1 MEHNPLVS
9 VITVCYNSEKHI
21 RDTIESVLNQ
31 SYDNIEY
38 VIVDGG
44 STDNTINIIKEYEPR
59 FKGKMRWVSEPD
71 EGIYDAMNKG
81 IDLANGEII
90 GIINSDDWYE
100 ICAVEKVVDK
110 FKESDADVVYGD
122 LYKVIPET
130 SERYIRTGDL
140 SHKKISKIRLNHPT
154 LFVKKSIYDN
164 LGRFDTNFPVSADLD
179 ITIRFLYNDVKFAR
193 APFILAN
200 FRLGGV
206 SSEKNIKFQ
215 LQRLSRKYKIL
226 RKNKV
231 PYHETAYIISTTLM
245 TSLRDCLILNL
256 FGQKLFNLFRR
267 IRYRNF
273 TPP

>member
-1 MEHNPLVS
+1 MGYNPLVS
-9 VITVCYNSEKHI
+9 IITVCYNSEKNI

-44 STDNTINIIKEYEPR
+44 STDNTINIIKEYEPS
-59 FKGKMRWVSEPD
+59 FKEKMRWVSEPD

-154 LFVKKSIYDN
+154 LFVKKGIYDK
-164 LGRFDTNFPVSADLD
+164 LGVFNTNYPVSADLD
-179 ITIRFLYNDVKFAR
+179 LIIRFLYHDVSFVRVPA
-193 APFILAN
+193 ALAN
-200 FRLGGV
+200 FRLGGI
-206 SSEKNIKFQ
+206 SSEKSIIFQ
-215 LQRLSRKYKIL
+215 LHRLSRKYKIL
-226 RKNKV
+226 RNNKV
-231 PYHETAYIISTTLM
+231 PYHETIYLISTTLM
-245 TSLRDCLILNL
+245 SSLRDYFILKV
-256 FGQKLFNLFRR
+256 FGRNFFNRLRN
-267 IRYRNF
+267 IRYNIF
-273 TPP
+273 NPP